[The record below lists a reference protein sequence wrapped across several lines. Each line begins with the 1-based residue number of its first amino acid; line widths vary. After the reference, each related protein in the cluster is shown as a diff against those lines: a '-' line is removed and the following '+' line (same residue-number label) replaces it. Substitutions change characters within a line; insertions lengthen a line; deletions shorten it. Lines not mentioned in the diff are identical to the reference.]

1 MTEKINGYVWE
12 NAELNSSHDYLLPAL
27 KKLLARETLPQG
39 GKRLFELGC
48 AVSGQMDALFTAL
61 WDHGHINVL
70 VRADSQVAAGRS
82 GFPGH
87 SVHASGPH
95 STFGQVNDRDC
106 V

>member
-48 AVSGQMDALFTAL
+48 AVSGQMDAHFTAL
-61 WDHGHINVL
+61 WDHGHIKFWSERTL
-70 VRADSQVAAGRS
+70 RLLLEEAGFRDIR
-82 GFPGH
+82 
-87 SVHASGPH
+87 VHASGPH